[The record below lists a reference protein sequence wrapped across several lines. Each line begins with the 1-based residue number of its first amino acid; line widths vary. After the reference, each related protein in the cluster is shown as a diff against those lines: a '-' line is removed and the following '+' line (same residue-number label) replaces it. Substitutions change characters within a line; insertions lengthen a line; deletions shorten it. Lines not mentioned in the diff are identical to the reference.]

1 MSYIIKIIHQN
12 SRRIYREKTL
22 HLYGWIFNSETTKAV
37 MQVSSVLI
45 AKGRKV

>member
-12 SRRIYREKTL
+12 STRIYREKTL
-22 HLYGWIFNSETTKAV
+22 HLYVFTFNSETTKAL
-37 MQVSSVLI
+37 MQVSNVFV